1 MLIKFVAGP
10 VAHLLGCCSLF
21 RMVAMPAPVTCL
33 SFSAEGAAVYAG
45 TENGKFLLLDLR
57 ALDKP
62 PKSITVSDN
71 GDQVVAL
78 SVQVCATPMTATHLV
93 TMRSVEEAQ
102 ARRGPDQDSNLDY
115 NYHFK
120 TTSATRR

>member
-1 MLIKFVAGP
+1 
-10 VAHLLGCCSLF
+10 
-21 RMVAMPAPVTCL
+21 MPAPVTCL

-78 SVQVCATPMTATHLV
+78 SIQVCATSVTAAQV
-93 TMRSVEEAQ
+93 IMMRFAEEAQ
-102 ARRGPDQDSNLDY
+102 TRRGPD
-115 NYHFK
+115 
-120 TTSATRR
+120 

>member
-1 MLIKFVAGP
+1 
-10 VAHLLGCCSLF
+10 
-21 RMVAMPAPVTCL
+21 MPAPVTCL

-71 GDQVVAL
+71 GDLVVAL
-78 SVQVCATPMTATHLV
+78 SVQVCAMSMSAVHVV
-93 TMRSVEEAQ
+93 TVPCRRSSSQ
-102 ARRGPDQDSNLDY
+102 ARFRPRQQRQLQLPLQS
-115 NYHFK
+115 H
-120 TTSATRR
+120 